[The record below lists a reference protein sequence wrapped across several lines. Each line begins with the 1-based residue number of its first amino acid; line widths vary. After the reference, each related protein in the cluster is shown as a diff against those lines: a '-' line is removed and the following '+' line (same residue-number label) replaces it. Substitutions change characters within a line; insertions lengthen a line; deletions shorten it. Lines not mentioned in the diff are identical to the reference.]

1 MHSEQ
6 AEWVTFLAKAQ
17 SCFES
22 EKEAIAHNTAQ
33 QKLHFIP
40 SGIPHFGRQVEAS
53 CAKCCR
59 SEEQLQEGY

>member
-33 QKLHFIP
+33 QKLHFIR
-40 SGIPHFGRQVEAS
+40 SGIPHFGRS
-53 CAKCCR
+53 T
-59 SEEQLQEGY
+59 G